1 MIALLKRKILVQLV
15 LIFISISCWMNVL
28 AQAPFLSA
36 TASKST
42 VSVGENFQLTYSL
55 NASGKNFRGPEL
67 GDFIVLGGPNQSTS
81 MQYVNGNFSQS
92 VSFTYIVQA
101 KLEGSFKISP
111 ATVEVEGKKVASNI
125 INLTVVK
132 GNSQAQNPT
141 QKGNSQQQNS
151 GNGLTDKNI
160 FIRVLSNKS
169 SVLEGEAITVTYKLY
184 TNVSILNYSINKAP
198 ALTGFWNQDIEV
210 PQPPQLT
217 REVVDGIAYNTA
229 IIKKQVLFPQQ
240 SGTLTLDPIELECIA
255 RIKVK
260 SQRGNDPFGMF
271 NDPFFN
277 DAFFGSSVQDVKYS
291 FKSNPTRITVRELP
305 GIAPSTFAGAVGK
318 LNFEATLDK
327 TTTKENEPISLKI
340 KINGSGNL
348 KLASLPEINFPPDLE
363 TYDPKNTDNYKAS
376 DAGVSGS
383 KTIEYL
389 IIPRREGEYE
399 LEPITFTYFDL
410 EKKQYVSK
418 TKGPFKIKVGRGIGG
433 GSATATNNG
442 VSKSEFQL
450 IGKDIRYIKVSD
462 PSFDDSANNF
472 FGSLPFFSLILFPL
486 IAVGGAA
493 YYLKRKAFLEGNTVL
508 MKSRNATALAKK
520 RLSVAE
526 KHLKEGKNHLVFEE
540 ISKSLW
546 EYASNKLTIP
556 LSELSKDTISAQLI
570 AKKATSETVNNLLQT
585 IQSCEMAQYAGLSAS
600 ATPDSLYQQAIQ
612 VITKLEGEIS
622 A

>member
-1 MIALLKRKILVQLV
+1 MIALLKRKTLVQLI
-15 LIFISISCWMNVL
+15 LIFIANSCWMNVN

-55 NASGKNFRGPEL
+55 NASGKNFRGPDL

-101 KLEGSFKISP
+101 KSEGSFKISP
-111 ATVEVEGKKVASNI
+111 ATVEAEGKKIASNI

-132 GNSQAQNPT
+132 GNSQAQNPS

-151 GNGLTDKNI
+151 SGLSDKNI
-160 FIRVLSNKS
+160 FVRVLANKS

-184 TNVSILNYSINKAP
+184 TNVSVLNYSINKAP
-198 ALTGFWNQDIEV
+198 ALNGFWNQDIEV

-217 REVVDGIAYNTA
+217 REVVDGVAYNTA

-291 FKSNPTRITVRELP
+291 FKSSPTRITVRELP
-305 GIAPSTFAGAVGK
+305 GTAPSTFTGAVGR
-318 LNFEATLDK
+318 LNFDATLDK
-327 TTTKENEPISLKI
+327 STTKENEPVNLKI

-348 KLASLPEINFPPDLE
+348 KLATLPEINFPPDLE

-389 IIPRREGEYE
+389 IIPRHEGEYE

-418 TKGPFKIKVGRGIGG
+418 TAGPFKIKVGRGVGG
-433 GSATATNNG
+433 GAATATNNG

-450 IGKDIRYIKVSD
+450 MGKDIRYIKVSE
-462 PSFDDSANNF
+462 PSFDESTNNF
-472 FGSLPFFSLILFPL
+472 FGSIPFFSLIFLPLFV
-486 IAVGGAA
+486 VGGTA
-493 YYLKRKAFLEGNTVL
+493 YYLKRKAFLEGNKVL

-526 KHLKEGKNHLVFEE
+526 KHLREGKNNLVFDE

-546 EYASNKLTIP
+546 EYSSNKLAIP
-556 LSELSKDTISAQLI
+556 LSELTKDNISAQLI
-570 AKKATSETVNNLLQT
+570 AKNATNESVNNLLET
-585 IQSCEMAQYAGLSAS
+585 IQSCEMAQYAGLSS
-600 ATPDSLYQQAIQ
+600 STTPDSLYQQALK